1 MLKCPLV
8 DAEGKATGEGAI
20 RRVLVTGGSGFIGC
34 NFLRLVLRER
44 PETEWV
50 NLDALTYAG
59 RPENTRDLDAAS
71 NYRFVR
77 GGIEDGMLVE
87 ALFAGGEGF
96 DAVVN
101 FAAESHVDRSIAGPR
116 VFVETNVLG
125 TQNLLEAARRHGVGR
140 FVQVSTDE
148 VYGSL
153 GPDDAPFTERSPLEP
168 NSPYSASKASADL
181 LCRAYHETYGMRV
194 VVTRC
199 SNNYGPYQY
208 PEKLI
213 PSFIRHALDDEPVPL
228 YGDGMNVRDW
238 LHVEDHCR
246 AVLLALERGSPG
258 RVYNVGGGNE
268 LANVEITRAILDH
281 LGKPES
287 LISFVPDRLGHDR
300 RYAIDSSLLQSELGW
315 RPSHGFESGLRETVD
330 WYVDNRDWVF
340 VPAASP
346 VG

>member
-1 MLKCPLV
+1 MPPV
-8 DAEGKATGEGAI
+8 SADI
-20 RRVLVTGGSGFIGC
+20 SMRRVLVTGGCGFIGC
-34 NFLRLVLRER
+34 NFLRLMVRER

-59 RPENTRDLDAAS
+59 WLENTGDFADAP
-71 NYRFVR
+71 NYRFVH
-77 GGIEDGMLVE
+77 GSIEDAQLVE
-87 ALFAGGEGF
+87 ALFSEGF

-125 TQNLLEAARRHGVGR
+125 TQNLLEAARRHGVSR
-140 FVQVSTDE
+140 FLQISTDE

-153 GPDDAPFTERSPLEP
+153 GPDDPPFTEETPLRP
-168 NSPYSASKASADL
+168 NSPYAASKASADL
-181 LCRAYHETYGMRV
+181 LCRAYHKTYGMDV
-194 VVTRC
+194 LITRC

-213 PSFIRHALDDEPVPL
+213 PSFIRHALRDEPVPL

-246 AVLLALERGSPG
+246 AVALVLERGRPG

-268 LANVEITRAILDH
+268 HTNLEITRIILDA
-281 LGKPES
+281 LGKPHD
-287 LISFVPDRLGHDR
+287 LISFVTDRPGHDR
-300 RYAIDSSLLQSELGW
+300 RYATDSSLLRRELGW
-315 RPSHGFESGLRETVD
+315 RQEHPFERGIRETVA
-330 WYVDNRDWVF
+330 WYVEN
-340 VPAASP
+340 AAWAEKVSA
-346 VG
+346 GLAG

>member
-1 MLKCPLV
+1 MKH
-8 DAEGKATGEGAI
+8 
-20 RRVLVTGGSGFIGC
+20 VLVTGGSGFIGC
-34 NFLRLVLRER
+34 NFLRLVVRER
-44 PETEWV
+44 TNTEWV

-59 RPENTRDLDAAS
+59 RPENTEDFAIAE
-71 NYRFVR
+71 NYRFVH
-77 GGIEDGMLVE
+77 GSIEDGMLVE
-87 ALFAGGEGF
+87 ALFSESEGF

-125 TQNLLEAARRHGVGR
+125 TQNLLEAARRHDTER

-153 GPDDAPFTERSPLEP
+153 GPHNPPFTEQSPLEP

-181 LCRAYHETYGMRV
+181 LCRSYYETYGMNV
-194 VVTRC
+194 MTTRC

-213 PSFIRHALDDEPVPL
+213 PVMIRHALEEKPVPL

-246 AVLLALERGSPG
+246 AVARVLDSGEAGG
-258 RVYNVGGGNE
+258 VYNVGGSNE
-268 LANVEITRAILDH
+268 HTNLEITKLILDH
-281 LGKPES
+281 LGKPEG
-287 LISFVPDRLGHDR
+287 LISFVTDRPGHDR
-300 RYAIDSSLLQSELGW
+300 RYAIDSTRLQKTLGW
-315 RPSHGFESGLRETVD
+315 SPEHDFETGIRETID
-330 WYVDNRDWVF
+330 WYVENTGWTRRVL
-340 VPAASP
+340 A
-346 VG
+346 GG

>member
-1 MLKCPLV
+1 MK
-8 DAEGKATGEGAI
+8 
-20 RRVLVTGGSGFIGC
+20 RVLVTGGSGFIGC
-34 NFLRLVLRER
+34 NFLRLVVPER
-44 PETEWV
+44 PETEWT

-59 RPENTRDLDAAS
+59 RPENTEDFAVAE
-71 NYRFVR
+71 NYRFVH
-77 GGIEDGMLVE
+77 GSIEDGMFVE
-87 ALFAGGEGF
+87 ALFSESEGF

-125 TQNLLEAARRHGVGR
+125 TQNLLEAARRHDTER

-153 GPDDAPFTERSPLEP
+153 GPHDPPFTEQSPLEP

-181 LCRAYHETYGMRV
+181 LCRSYYETYGMNV
-194 VVTRC
+194 MATRC

-213 PSFIRHALDDEPVPL
+213 PVMIRHALEEKPVPL

-246 AVLLALERGSPG
+246 AVARVLDSGEAGG
-258 RVYNVGGGNE
+258 VYNVGGCNE
-268 LANVEITRAILDH
+268 HTNLEITKLILDH
-281 LGKPES
+281 LGKPEG
-287 LISFVPDRLGHDR
+287 LISFVTDRPGHDR
-300 RYAIDSSLLQSELGW
+300 RYAIDSTRLQKTLGW
-315 RPSHGFESGLRETVD
+315 SPEHDFETGIRETID
-330 WYVDNRDWVF
+330 WYVENTGWTRRVLAG
-340 VPAASP
+340 V
-346 VG
+346 

>member
-1 MLKCPLV
+1 M
-8 DAEGKATGEGAI
+8 D
-20 RRVLVTGGSGFIGC
+20 RVLVTGGSGFIGC
-34 NFLRLVLRER
+34 NFLRLMVPER

-59 RPENTRDLDAAS
+59 RPENTEDFAEAE
-71 NYRFVR
+71 NYRFVH
-77 GGIEDGMLVE
+77 GSMEDGMLVE
-87 ALFAGGEGF
+87 ALFSENEGF

-125 TQNLLEAARRHGVGR
+125 TQNLLEAARRHGTER

-153 GPDDAPFTERSPLEP
+153 GPDDPPFTERSNLEP

-181 LCRAYHETYGMRV
+181 LCRAYHETYGMDV
-194 VVTRC
+194 MTTRC

-213 PSFIRHALDDEPVPL
+213 PSFIRQALADEPVPL

-246 AVLLALERGSPG
+246 AVALVMDRGEAGS
-258 RVYNVGGGNE
+258 VYNVGGSNE
-268 LANVEITRAILDH
+268 HTNLEITRLILDH
-281 LGKPES
+281 LGKPDD
-287 LISFVPDRLGHDR
+287 LISYVTDRLGHDR
-300 RYAIDSSLLQSELGW
+300 RYAIDSSRLQDTLGW
-315 RPSHGFESGLRETVD
+315 SPKHDFGNGIRQTID
-330 WYVDNRDWVF
+330 WYVQNTEWTRAVMAGVAD
-340 VPAASP
+340 
-346 VG
+346 

>member
-1 MLKCPLV
+1 LN
-8 DAEGKATGEGAI
+8 
-20 RRVLVTGGSGFIGC
+20 RVLVTGGSGFIGC
-34 NFLRLVLRER
+34 NFLRLMVPER

-59 RPENTRDLDAAS
+59 RPENTEDFADAE
-71 NYRFVR
+71 NYRFVH
-77 GGIEDGMLVE
+77 GSIEDGMLVE
-87 ALFAGGEGF
+87 ALFSEPEGF

-125 TQNLLEAARRHGVGR
+125 TQNLLEAARRHGVER

-153 GPDDAPFTERSPLEP
+153 APDDPPFTERSPLEP

-181 LCRAYHETYGMRV
+181 LCRAYHETYGMNV
-194 VVTRC
+194 MITRC

-213 PSFIRHALDDEPVPL
+213 PSFIRHAAADEPVPL

-246 AVLLALERGSPG
+246 AVARVMDKGEPG
-258 RVYNVGGGNE
+258 EVYNVGGSNE
-268 LANVEITRAILDH
+268 RTNLEITKLILDH

-287 LISFVPDRLGHDR
+287 LISFVTDRLGHDR
-300 RYAIDSSLLQSELGW
+300 RYAIDSYHLQETLGW
-315 RPSHGFESGLRETVD
+315 HPEHDFENGIRSTID
-330 WYVDNRDWVF
+330 WYVENAEWTRRVMAG
-340 VPAASP
+340 VA
-346 VG
+346 G

>member
-1 MLKCPLV
+1 M
-8 DAEGKATGEGAI
+8 
-20 RRVLVTGGSGFIGC
+20 TGGCGFIGC
-34 NFLRLVLRER
+34 NFLRLMVRES

-59 RPENTRDLDAAS
+59 RPENTEDFSGAE
-71 NYRFVR
+71 NYRFVH
-77 GGIEDGMLVE
+77 GKIDDGMLVE
-87 ALFAGGEGF
+87 ALFSEGEGF

-116 VFVETNVLG
+116 IFVEANVLG
-125 TQNLLEAARRHGVGR
+125 AQNLLEAARRHGIER

-153 GPDDAPFTERSPLEP
+153 GPDDPPFTEKNPLEP

-181 LCRAYHETYGMRV
+181 LCRAYHETFGMPV
-194 VVTRC
+194 LVTRC

-213 PSFIRHALDDEPVPL
+213 PSFIRHVLADEPVPL

-246 AVLLALERGSPG
+246 AVARVMDKGEPG
-258 RVYNVGGGNE
+258 DIYNVGGSNE
-268 LANVEITRAILDH
+268 HTNLEITKLILDT
-281 LGKPES
+281 LGKPKT
-287 LISFVPDRLGHDR
+287 LISYVTDRLGHDR
-300 RYAIDSSLLQSELGW
+300 RYAIDSTHIRNSLGW
-315 RPSHGFESGLRETVD
+315 KPEHDFEGGIRRTIEWYTENVD
-330 WYVDNRDWVF
+330 W
-340 VPAASP
+340 AAK
-346 VG
+346 VMAGAAD